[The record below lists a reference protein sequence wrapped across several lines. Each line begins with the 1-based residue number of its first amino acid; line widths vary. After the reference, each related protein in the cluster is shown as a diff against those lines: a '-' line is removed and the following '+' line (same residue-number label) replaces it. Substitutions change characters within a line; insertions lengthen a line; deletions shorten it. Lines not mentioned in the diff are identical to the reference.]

1 MSRWSAVEPIDVGE
15 SPPPPLSGYH
25 VEKVLVSFIS
35 VANLIHLS
43 DWDIS

>member
-15 SPPPPLSGYH
+15 SPPPLSGYH